1 MFVKLYEALQWDG
14 KVEDDGFKSAR
25 GLLCMVRAMRYV
37 RA

>member
-1 MFVKLYEALQWDG
+1 MFVKFYEALQLDE